1 MNDTRVG
8 RGLSLAFVWFWGEL
22 IPFDF
27 LCFIFDYILFIPL
40 FFSLIILLGLASG
53 LLRSCEA
60 VWSLFTI

>member
-40 FFSLIILLGLASG
+40 FFLDYTSWFGFWIASK
-53 LLRSCEA
+53 L
-60 VWSLFTI
+60 